1 MEAEVAIQ
9 QLDSIT
15 QSSAEPTRTATGQGR
30 VFPAARP
37 RRLRQ
42 SGALRQ
48 LVRET
53 RLSTDDFIYPIFIVH
68 GQGIRREISSMPGVH
83 QLSVDMLAAEAED
96 LAGLGVPAV
105 MLFGLPAEKDP
116 LGRENFADDGIV
128 QQAIRA
134 LRQASPRPQNG
145 TGAASGS
152 ELVIMTDVC
161 MCEYT
166 DHGHCG
172 IVEDGHILN
181 DPTLEILGQ
190 VAVSH
195 ARAGADLVAPSAM
208 MDGQVAAIRLALDEA
223 GFPNLPI
230 MGYSAKFAS
239 GFYGP
244 FREAADSPPQ
254 FGDRSTYQMDPANS
268 REAMYEIELDIAEGA
283 DIIMVKPALPYLD
296 IIRQARDQFP
306 DLPLA
311 AYNVSGEYSMLKAA
325 AQLGWLDEQRVAL
338 ESLTAIKRAGAD
350 MILTY
355 WAKAAA
361 RWLST

>member
-1 MEAEVAIQ
+1 VARQ
-9 QLDSIT
+9 QPDRVT
-15 QSSAEPTRTATGQGR
+15 QSSAGSARITTGQGR
-30 VFPAARP
+30 VFPTARP

-53 RLSTDDFIYPIFIVH
+53 RLSPADFIYPMFIVH

-96 LAGLGVPAV
+96 LLGLGVLAV

-116 LGRENFADDGIV
+116 LGKENFADDGIV

-134 LRQASPRPQNG
+134 LRQVSPRPQNG
-145 TGAASGS
+145 TGVASGS

-181 DPTLEILGQ
+181 DPTLEVLGQ
-190 VAVSH
+190 VGVSH

-223 GFPNLPI
+223 GYPNLPI

-244 FREAADSPPQ
+244 FRDAADSPPQ

-268 REAMYEIELDIAEGA
+268 REAMHEIELDIAEGA

-296 IIRQARDQFP
+296 IIRQARDKFP
-306 DLPLA
+306 HLPLA

-325 AQLGWLDEQRVAL
+325 ARLGWLDEQRVAL

>member
-1 MEAEVAIQ
+1 M
-9 QLDSIT
+9 
-15 QSSAEPTRTATGQGR
+15 PTLPNTSQPGR
-30 VFPAARP
+30 AFPIARP

-42 SGALRQ
+42 NANLRRM
-48 LVRET
+48 VRET
-53 RLSTDDFIYPIFIVH
+53 TLTPADFIYPMFITH
-68 GQGIRREISSMPGVH
+68 GQGVRNEVSSMPGVY
-83 QLSVDMLAAEAED
+83 QQSPDMLAAEAEE
-96 LAGLGVPAV
+96 LRALGIPAV

-116 LGRENFADDGIV
+116 LGRENFAPDGIIP
-128 QQAIRA
+128 QAIKA
-134 LRQASPRPQNG
+134 LRQADPH
-145 TGAASGS
+145 
-152 ELVIMTDVC
+152 LVIITDIC

-172 IVEDGHILN
+172 IVENGQILN

-190 VAVSH
+190 AAVSH
-195 ARAGADLVAPSAM
+195 VRAGADMVGPSAM
-208 MDGQVAAIRLALDEA
+208 MDGQVAAIRRALDEA
-223 GFPNLPI
+223 GFAHIPI

-268 REAMYEIELDIAEGA
+268 REALREIALDIGEGA

-296 IIRQARDQFP
+296 IIRQARDTFP

-325 AQLGWLDEQRVAL
+325 ARLGWLDEKRVAL
-338 ESLTAIKRAGAD
+338 ESLIAIKRAGAD

-355 WAKAAA
+355 WAKDAA
-361 RWLST
+361 RWLG

>member
-1 MEAEVAIQ
+1 MQ
-9 QLDSIT
+9 SRNLTGPLSIDRADIP
-15 QSSAEPTRTATGQGR
+15 QAMGRAFPT
-30 VFPAARP
+30 ARP

-42 SGALRQ
+42 NSTMRR

-53 RLSTDDFIYPIFIVH
+53 TLTPADLIYPMFIMH
-68 GQGIRREISSMPGVH
+68 GQGVRQEISSMPGIF
-83 QLSVDMLAAEAED
+83 QLSVDMMIREAEE
-96 LAGLGVPAV
+96 LLQLGIPAV

-116 LGRENFADDGIV
+116 IGRENFAEDGII

-134 LRQASPRPQNG
+134 LRQLAPRGSAQE
-145 TGAASGS
+145 TGPG
-152 ELVIMTDVC
+152 LVIMTDIC

-172 IVEDGHILN
+172 IVEEGQILN
-181 DPTLEILGQ
+181 DPSIEILAK

-195 ARAGADLVAPSAM
+195 AQAGVDIVAPSAM
-208 MDGQVAAIRLALDEA
+208 MDGQVAAIRQALDEA
-223 GFPNLPI
+223 GFSNMPI

-239 GFYGP
+239 AFYGP
-244 FREAADSPPQ
+244 FRDAADSPPQ
-254 FGDRSTYQMDPANS
+254 FGDRSTYQMDPANA
-268 REAMYEIELDIAEGA
+268 REAMREIELDIVEGA

-296 IIRQARDQFP
+296 VIRQARDTFP

-325 AQLGWLDEQRVAL
+325 AHLGWLDEKRVAL

-355 WAKAAA
+355 WAKDAA
-361 RWLST
+361 RWLVD